1 MDTYGYPIDAPRHPI
16 GTYIQPMD
24 TYITLCTPPTD
35 TIWTSTLGS
44 HSVSVGV
51 NRVSVG
57 VNIVFVCDHSV

>member
-1 MDTYGYPIDAPRHPI
+1 MDPIDAHRHPI
-16 GTYIQPMD
+16 ATYIQPMD

-35 TIWTSTLGS
+35 TIGTNTLGS

-57 VNIVFVCDHSV
+57 VNNVYVGVHSV